1 MYTYMTRRGI
11 LNVCTLHTAYLHVC
25 NLIYLSIQP
34 QYVAIC
40 KTSVTVNPLSHCK
53 LSASMAFIS
62 IHSLYSHEN
71 ICPPCKYY
79 CPRTEI
85 CGKILSHPRIIF
97 VIIIIILFASLRE
110 ALALAIVLR
119 QTIAAKFCLWEFFLY
134 MYVYKTKIVVTVH
147 NDIG

>member
-40 KTSVTVNPLSHCK
+40 KTSLTVNPLSHCK

-85 CGKILSHPRIIF
+85 CGKILSHPCIIF
-97 VIIIIILFASLRE
+97 VCQPAGSLSPSHSPMTNYCCK
-110 ALALAIVLR
+110 VLSLGNFFCTCTYIR
-119 QTIAAKFCLWEFFLY
+119 QKLL
-134 MYVYKTKIVVTVH
+134 
-147 NDIG
+147 